1 MQVIIDEIVSTVH
14 AVEGEALLS
23 PRILERIVQ
32 AVLEAVQAQ
41 AAHQQRAQAERRVTA
56 GVSHEL
62 EESWR

>member
-14 AVEGEALLS
+14 AVEGETLLS

-41 AAHQQRAQAERRVTA
+41 AAHQQRAA
-56 GVSHEL
+56 
-62 EESWR
+62 